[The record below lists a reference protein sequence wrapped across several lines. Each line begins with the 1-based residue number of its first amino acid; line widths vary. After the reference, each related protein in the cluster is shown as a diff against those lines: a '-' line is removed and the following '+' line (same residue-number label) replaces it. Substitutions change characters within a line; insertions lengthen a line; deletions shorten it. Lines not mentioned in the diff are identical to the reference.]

1 MIKGPD
7 GKMYKML
14 VANGLNKRAQV
25 MNETAY
31 KTSHGAKGLKRSDL
45 KMKNG
50 RIVSVKASKSA
61 AKNKNLGRYQDD
73 AAKNK
78 GSKGLVLMRKGRK
91 TIKRR
96 NNASRPKARR
106 KTAKK
111 KKKCRNT
118 RGRYN
123 KC

>member
-1 MIKGPD
+1 MITGPD
-7 GKMYKML
+7 GKQYKML
-14 VANGLNKRAQV
+14 VANGINKRAQV
-25 MNETAY
+25 MNGTAY
-31 KTSHGAKGLKRSDL
+31 KTSHGAKGLKKSDL

-78 GSKGLVLMRKGRK
+78 GSKGLILMRKGRK
-91 TIKRR
+91 TRKRG
-96 NNASRPKARR
+96 NSASGPKRRR

-111 KKKCRNT
+111 GKRCRNT
-118 RGRYN
+118 RGRYK